1 VSEIVIA
8 PTTSADSVHH
18 SYVDWAAVFAG
29 TVLASAISFIMTTF
43 GSGIGL
49 SLTSPF
55 RGEGVSS
62 KVFAIVIAIWV
73 VWVAVSSFVAG
84 GYLTGR
90 MRRRFHDA
98 TEHESD
104 IRDGA
109 HGLIV
114 WALGVLITT
123 YLASSSIQSVGK
135 VGAEVAGSGVFA
147 AISAVTQSI
156 GTKPDSIG
164 YEVDT
169 LLRSESSTPP
179 SGDGERQEISSIV
192 SMSLLNGALSP
203 ADKAYLTK
211 VVAARSGVSPAEA
224 ATRVDALGVKLN
236 AMAEKAKEVADTARK
251 VGILISF
258 ITAASLA
265 VAAAGAWFGAQTGG
279 RHRDEGTDLSH
290 LTRRW

>member
-1 VSEIVIA
+1 MSEIVIA
-8 PTTSADSVHH
+8 PTTSAASVNH
-18 SYVDWAAVFAG
+18 SYVDWAAVVAG
-29 TVLASAISFIMTTF
+29 AVLASAISLIMTTF

-62 KVFAIVIAIWV
+62 RVFAIAIAIWV

-114 WALGVLITT
+114 WALGVLITA
-123 YLASSSIQSVGK
+123 YLASSSIASVGK
-135 VGAEVAGSGVFA
+135 VGAEVAGSGASA
-147 AISAVTQSI
+147 AISAVTQSV
-156 GTKPDSIG
+156 GTKDSIG

-169 LLRSESSTPP
+169 LLRSESSTPA
-179 SGDGERQEISSIV
+179 SGDGERQEISGIV
-192 SMSLLNGALSP
+192 GMSLLNGAISP

-211 VVAARSGVSPAEA
+211 VVAARSGVPQAEA
-224 ATRVDALGVKLN
+224 ATRVDALGSKLN